1 MTAALQLSAQWP
13 QGTQFDPVP
22 STPQTN
28 APMGAAWDK
37 ELQPSWWPRA
47 GKVLPLSQH
56 HQPRQAQPQ
65 LCNHPAC
72 TGMAYPE
79 FPLLLL
85 GPQQPVVIGKVNQGV
100 VIDLIR

>member
-28 APMGAAWDK
+28 APMGAAWHK

-47 GKVLPLSQH
+47 GKVLPLS
-56 HQPRQAQPQ
+56 
-65 LCNHPAC
+65 
-72 TGMAYPE
+72 
-79 FPLLLL
+79 
-85 GPQQPVVIGKVNQGV
+85 
-100 VIDLIR
+100 